1 LVLASNRP
9 DCEDIKRSTAGVLFL
24 GTPHEGTDVAG
35 YGSFIAKLKGNDPS
49 LIQSLKPTD
58 EDLYA
63 LSLDFAAGYRH
74 LNISCFYE
82 KLDNAYV
89 GGLAKIKVSMLPKC
103 QSRLYGK
110 TDGCAAISSTGG
122 KQYDLSAYRSL
133 GTKQVLWR

>member
-1 LVLASNRP
+1 MVLASNRP

-35 YGSFIAKLKGNDPS
+35 YGSFIAKLKRNDPS

-74 LNISCFYE
+74 
-82 KLDNAYV
+82 
-89 GGLAKIKVSMLPKC
+89 
-103 QSRLYGK
+103 
-110 TDGCAAISSTGG
+110 
-122 KQYDLSAYRSL
+122 
-133 GTKQVLWR
+133 